1 MAAEGAVAGTAV
13 LVRPVTDADA
23 AAYTAFVAA
32 RPEATLYQTLA
43 WRDVVARVF
52 GHAPRYLVAERGGEV
67 VGVLPAFEVR
77 YPLLGA
83 KIVSMPYD
91 VGSGGPLTVD
101 GDAEQALVAAAA
113 ALARERGVG
122 WLECRTGAP
131 RPAFDA
137 QGFVRSEPVILSEL
151 RFTPGQDP
159 WQAVSNDHRQSVRRA
174 AKRGVTIRE
183 AASLADFQA
192 YYAVYLRA
200 FRDFGTP
207 PYGTGYFPALFAMLH
222 EARYVRVLLAEVE
235 GRCVGGMLLFCWQQT
250 FVNKIAAV
258 LPEAIPMRAF
268 AALYGY
274 ALDLCIRLGVRRLSL
289 GTSSRAQA
297 GLIDFK
303 ERWGAVSQ
311 PAAVYQL
318 AVRRRPPSLE
328 RYYDEGGLAQRAWR
342 RLPVAV
348 TPMLGGALNRWFC

>member
-1 MAAEGAVAGTAV
+1 VTASAVR
-13 LVRPVTDADA
+13 VRPVTDADA
-23 AAYTAFVAA
+23 AAYTAFAAA

-52 GHAPRYLVAERGGEV
+52 GHTPRYLIAERGRDV
-67 VGVLPAFEVR
+67 VGVLPAFEVHM
-77 YPLLGA
+77 PVLGA

-91 VGSGGPLTVD
+91 IGSGGALAVD
-101 GDAEQALVAAAA
+101 AAAEQALVEAAA

-122 WLECRTGAP
+122 WLECRPGVP

-137 QGFVRSEPVILSEL
+137 LGFTRSEPVILSEL
-151 RFTPGQDP
+151 RFAPGADP

-174 AKRGVTIRE
+174 AKRGVTVRE

-207 PYGTGYFPALFAMLH
+207 PYGRHYFPTLFEMLYAPGH
-222 EARYVRVLLAEVE
+222 VRVLIAEVE

-274 ALDLCIRLGVRRLSL
+274 ALDLCVRLGVRRLSL
-289 GTSSRAQA
+289 GTSSRAQS
-297 GLIDFK
+297 GLVDFK

-311 PAAVYQL
+311 PATVYQL
-318 AVRRRPPSLE
+318 PVRRRPPSLE

-342 RLPVAV
+342 RLPVAL
-348 TPMLGGALNRWFC
+348 TPLLGGALNRWFC